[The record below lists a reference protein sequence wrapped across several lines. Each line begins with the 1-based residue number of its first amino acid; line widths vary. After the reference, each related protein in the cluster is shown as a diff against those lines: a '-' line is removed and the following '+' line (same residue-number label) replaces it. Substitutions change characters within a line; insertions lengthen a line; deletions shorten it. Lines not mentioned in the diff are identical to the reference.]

1 VNAPARQ
8 PGRRLISST
17 RQADGTI
24 IERYADGTV
33 EHINRNGGTK
43 SISAPIKNPF
53 TPYQEAIFA
62 AVKRG
67 AKRMGPIPG
76 WRVPA
81 KKKQIGPNNKEYS
94 DGRYSA
100 TGKERWRKYGNG
112 KGKPHRGIDIPATIG
127 DPVYAAASGIVELR
141 AQGGDFGLRIK
152 LRHPDGT
159 RTLYAHLSV
168 QSVTVGQNVRI
179 GDIIGNVGISGNAY
193 NSGSHLHFE
202 AYGVNGDRTDP
213 TIWINTGGFNP

>member
-1 VNAPARQ
+1 VNAPTRQ

-67 AKRMGPIPG
+67 AKRVGPIPG

-100 TGKERWRKYGNG
+100 TGKERWRGVG
-112 KGKPHRGIDIPATIG
+112 KKHLGIDIPAAIG
-127 DPVYAAASGIVELR
+127 DPVYAAASGIVDEKKTGSGWGRLV
-141 AQGGDFGLRIK
+141 K

-159 RTLYAHLSV
+159 QTLYAHLSAR
-168 QSVTVGQNVRI
+168 SVTAGQNVRI
-179 GDIIGNVGISGNAY
+179 GDIIGKVGTDGNGK
-193 NSGSHLHFE
+193 NKGSHLHFE
-202 AYGVNGDRTDP
+202 AYGVNGKQTDP
-213 TIWINTGGFNP
+213 TIWIVTGGFNP

>member
-1 VNAPARQ
+1 VNAPTRQ
-8 PGRRLISST
+8 PGRRLVSRT

-24 IERYADGTV
+24 IERYSDGTV

-43 SISAPIKNPF
+43 SISAPIKKLY

-67 AKRMGPIPG
+67 AKRVGQIPG

-81 KKKQIGPNNKEYS
+81 KKNQIGPNKMPYS

-100 TGKERWRKYGNG
+100 KGKERWRTKKNG
-112 KGKPHRGIDIPATIG
+112 EGKKHLGIDIPAAIG
-127 DPVYAAASGIVELR
+127 DPVYAAASGIVDEKMT
-141 AQGGDFGLRIK
+141 GGGWGRLVK

-159 RTLYAHLSV
+159 QTLYAHLSAR
-168 QSVTVGQNVRI
+168 SVTTGQNVRI
-179 GDIIGNVGISGNAY
+179 GDIIGKVGTDGNGKDR
-193 NSGSHLHFE
+193 GSHLHFE
-202 AYGVNGDRTDP
+202 AYGVNGRQTDP
-213 TIWINTGGFNP
+213 TIWIVTGGFNT